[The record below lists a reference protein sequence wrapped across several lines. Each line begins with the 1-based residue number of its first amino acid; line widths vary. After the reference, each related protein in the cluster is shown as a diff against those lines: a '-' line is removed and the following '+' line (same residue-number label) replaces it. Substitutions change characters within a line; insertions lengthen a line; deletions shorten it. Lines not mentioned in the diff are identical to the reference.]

1 MANTF
6 TSATN
11 YEMTFWGRK
20 YRLAKLDTLLRK
32 ALVSEKICT
41 VDRSQGKYINSPY
54 GSQPT
59 ATVNTSLLGT
69 YSPAAYTVTDDVLV
83 VTDEVVV
90 GEHVYGFES
99 ALNKFD
105 FINNRF
111 DEQANAVKT
120 AIDKWN
126 LNELCGGGNATY
138 TTPAGGFT
146 TAANVIPILSNLL
159 SKVAGYENSYNSL
172 YLVIENTDLPGL
184 IQAFGAAGFSTADSW
199 LKNGFIGNQ
208 MGIDFYI
215 VRTGTFVDATTT
227 AASGTKTWT
236 NSGHRVFGVKGA
248 ATYAAPRGVQFSQFK
263 RTGYTGY
270 ELSTEAYMG
279 FKQWVSTQDLTVDIT
294 IA

>member
-11 YEMTFWGRK
+11 YELTMWGRK
-20 YRLAKLDTLLRK
+20 YRLAKLDQLLRK
-32 ALVSEKICT
+32 SLVAEKICQ
-41 VDRSQGKYINSPY
+41 VDRTDNKYINSPY

-59 ATVNTSLLGT
+59 AVVNTSLVGT
-69 YSPAAYTVTDDVLV
+69 YTPAAYTITDDVLV

-90 GEHVYGFES
+90 GEHVFGFES

-105 FINNRF
+105 FIENRR
-111 DEQANAVKT
+111 DEQDNSIRT
-120 AIDKWN
+120 AIDVWV

-138 TTPAGGFT
+138 LTPAGGFT
-146 TAANVIPILSNLL
+146 TAANVIPIISNLL
-159 SKVAGYENSYNSL
+159 SKVAGYRNSYNSL

-184 IQAFGAAGFSTADSW
+184 VQAFGAAGFQTADSW
-199 LKNGFIGNQ
+199 LKNGWIGNQ
-208 MGIDFYI
+208 MGVDFYL

-227 AASGTKTWT
+227 SASGTKTWT

-248 ATYAAPRGVQFSQFK
+248 ATYAAPRGVSMSQFK
-263 RTGYTGY
+263 RTGYTGF
-270 ELSTEAYMG
+270 EISTEAYMG

-294 IA
+294 LA